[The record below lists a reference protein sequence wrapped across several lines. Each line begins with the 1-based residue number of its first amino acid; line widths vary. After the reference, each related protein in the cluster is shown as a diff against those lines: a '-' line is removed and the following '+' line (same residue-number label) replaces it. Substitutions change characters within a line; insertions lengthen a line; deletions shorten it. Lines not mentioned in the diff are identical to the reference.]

1 MPRKAQHCR
10 LCGSPVQAVKDKVL
24 PHFHSNSKDD
34 VLCTLLV
41 ALVLCR
47 GNKSHAAKLLG
58 ASQATVFR
66 QLSKLKKE
74 ANGTE

>member
-1 MPRKAQHCR
+1 MPRKAQRCR
-10 LCGSPVQAVKDKVL
+10 LCGSPLQAVTDKVL
-24 PHFHSNSKDD
+24 PHNNGKNRDD
-34 VLCTLLV
+34 ALCSLLV

-66 QLSKLKKE
+66 QLGKLKKE
-74 ANGTE
+74 TP